1 MPLARKLQ
9 SKPLHAARQRIFLQ
23 AVTRRRAERERL
35 MRGTG
40 KRVFF
45 AVGHWGLGHA
55 TRDLPLIRGLLAE
68 GCEVIVGCDGPPLEV
83 LRRELQGVCEVLR
96 LPGSPIPLASTPLR
110 FYARYTA
117 LLLPMWRSRATQHA
131 EVERLVRQRQID
143 LVVSDNRYG
152 CYSRQALS
160 FLVAHGIRFI
170 PPFGEWWLGP
180 SLEYFNYRAFA
191 PFTRLIVPDFAVDSL
206 SGALSHD
213 LRFVAPERL
222 AYIGPLS
229 SVCRRA
235 VDEDLDYFI
244 TISGPEPQR
253 GLLERRLLEQARRL
267 PGRGVIALGR
277 PGEGSPGWHGN
288 CRVYAYLDRCA
299 QEEMMNRARV
309 VVSRS
314 GYSTLMELAELGK
327 RALLIPTPGQ
337 TEQEYLGAYHQQ
349 RRAAP
354 MVAQAALQLETD
366 IQRVHAGFHGFQV
379 PWGTRCS
386 VSHFLDVVLGPAGK
400 PPEEAQREEAPPELA
415 SPLN

>member
-1 MPLARKLQ
+1 
-9 SKPLHAARQRIFLQ
+9 
-23 AVTRRRAERERL
+23 
-35 MRGTG
+35 MRGNG
-40 KRVFF
+40 KRVLF

-83 LRRELQGVCEVLR
+83 LRRELAGACEVLR

-110 FYARYTA
+110 FYTRYTL
-117 LLLPMWRSRATQHA
+117 LLLPMWRSKATQHA
-131 EVERLVRQRQID
+131 EVERLARQRHLD
-143 LVVSDNRYG
+143 LVISDNRYG
-152 CYSRQALS
+152 CYSRHVPSYLI
-160 FLVAHGIRFI
+160 AHGIRFI
-170 PPFGEWWLGP
+170 PPFGDWWLGP

-229 SVCRRA
+229 SVRRRPVA
-235 VDEDLDYFI
+235 EDLDYFI

-253 GLLERRLLEQARRL
+253 GMLEQRLLEQAPLL
-267 PGRGVIALGR
+267 PGHGVMALGR
-277 PGEGSPGWHGN
+277 PGAGFLGWHGN
-288 CRVYAYLDRCA
+288 CRVYGYLDRAA
-299 QEEMMNRARV
+299 QEETLNRARL

-337 TEQEYLGAYHQQ
+337 TEQEYLGRYHQQ
-349 RRAAP
+349 RGAAP
-354 MVAQAALQLETD
+354 MVEQSVLQLASD
-366 IQRVHAGFHGFQV
+366 MQRTRTGFRGFQT
-379 PWGTRCS
+379 PWGTERS
-386 VSHFLDVVLGPAGK
+386 VAHFLDVVLGPAAEPLSEK
-400 PPEEAQREEAPPELA
+400 VRREPAPPEPA
-415 SPLN
+415 SPLC